1 MKTVEFEHRL
11 NQEIPGREEFLAELK
26 NLYPPEDVHGLNH
39 ALEVEKRAIEVLEI
53 ACQEAEESEE
63 RLSVNLVVLSYAA
76 LGHDVGYIVEER
88 VLSSDKF
95 EHQAEGG
102 KIVKGIIGRYPFLS
116 KREKA
121 GILMSIM
128 FHDDIDYTYPLKSRG
143 GKPLLTRKQIK
154 QREKA
159 VEKLGFL
166 TELKILREADSSLA
180 NGEVGLKRTIE
191 FSTRKG
197 LSFFADGKNPLEAE
211 MWEVS
216 ITSNLRLSARRAFED
231 AFTQEGKKEAIRGW
245 LVQEKE
251 IFRRCRLEGI
261 EYYLDPC
268 LTAVIIHWHENS

>member
-1 MKTVEFEHRL
+1 MTLELEQYL
-11 NQEIPGREEFLAELK
+11 NQEIPGRAEFIAELQ

-63 RLSVNLVVLSYAA
+63 RPSVNLVVLTYAA

-88 VLSSDKF
+88 MSLDKF

-116 KREKA
+116 QREKA
-121 GILMSIM
+121 GIVLLTMT
-128 FHDDIDYTYPLKSRG
+128 HDDTDYTYPLKSRG

-154 QREKA
+154 QRERA
-159 VEKLGFL
+159 VERLGFL
-166 TELKILREADSSLA
+166 TESKILKEADSSLA
-180 NGEVGLKRTIE
+180 TGEIGLKRTIE

-197 LSFFADGKNPLEAE
+197 LPFFADGKKPLEAE

-231 AFTQEGKKEAIRGW
+231 AFTQEGKKEAISGW

-261 EYYLDPC
+261 GYSLDPC
-268 LTAVIIHWHENS
+268 LAEVIIHWHENS